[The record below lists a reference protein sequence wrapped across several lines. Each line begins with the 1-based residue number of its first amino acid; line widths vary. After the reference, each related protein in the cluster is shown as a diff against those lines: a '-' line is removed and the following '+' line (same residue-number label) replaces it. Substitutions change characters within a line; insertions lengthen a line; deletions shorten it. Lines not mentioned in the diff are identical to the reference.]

1 MKIDPV
7 AIDAAVTKDA
17 LLVSLAD
24 GRELATPI
32 DWFPRLVG
40 ATRAERENWQITG
53 RGEGLH
59 WPDLGEDIAVASLLR
74 IS

>member
-32 DWFPRLVG
+32 EWFPRLVG

-53 RGEGLH
+53 RGEALH

>member
-7 AIDAAVTKDA
+7 AIDAAVTKEA

-32 DWFPRLVG
+32 DWFPRLLG
-40 ATRAERENWQITG
+40 ATRAERENWRLTG
-53 RGEGLH
+53 RGEAIH
-59 WPDLGEDIAVASLLR
+59 WPDLGEDIEIASLLR
-74 IS
+74 TS

>member
-7 AIDAAVTKDA
+7 AIDAAVTRDA

-32 DWFPRLVG
+32 DWFPRLVE
-40 ATRAERENWQITG
+40 ATRAERENWQIKG
-53 RGEGLH
+53 RGEALH
-59 WPDLGEDIAVASLLR
+59 WPDLDEDIEIASLLR

>member
-7 AIDAAVTKDA
+7 AIDAAVTRDA

-40 ATRAERENWQITG
+40 ATRAERDN
-53 RGEGLH
+53 
-59 WPDLGEDIAVASLLR
+59 
-74 IS
+74 

>member
-32 DWFPRLVG
+32 EWFPRLVG

>member
-7 AIDAAVTKDA
+7 AIDAAVTKDV

-53 RGEGLH
+53 RGEALH

>member
-32 DWFPRLVG
+32 EWFPRLVG
-40 ATRAERENWQITG
+40 APRAERENWQITG
-53 RGEGLH
+53 RGAALH
-59 WPDLGEDIAVASLLR
+59 WPALGEDIAVASLLR

>member
-7 AIDAAVTKDA
+7 AIDAAVTKEA

-32 DWFPRLVG
+32 DWFPRLVD
-40 ATRAERENWQITG
+40 ATRAERENWELVG
-53 RGEGLH
+53 RGEGIR
-59 WPDLGEDIAVASLLR
+59 WPDLDEDIAIASLLR